1 MSPLAAAPLTLA
13 LAAVI
18 SEEMWEEAA
27 FLPCLLSID
36 LQVRNFTIRD
46 LLRMESGTILE
57 SGVPN
62 GADVPVLVNA
72 HLVGW
77 AEFEIVGRSLGVRM
91 TELA

>member
-1 MSPLAAAPLTLA
+1 MSTLVTVPPILPA
-13 LAAVI
+13 II
-18 SEEMWEEAA
+18 SEELWEEAA
-27 FLPCLLSID
+27 FLPCVLSID
-36 LQVRNFTIRD
+36 LQVINFTIRD
-46 LLRMESGTILE
+46 LLRMEPGTILE
-57 SGVPN
+57 SGVAN

>member
-1 MSPLAAAPLTLA
+1 MSTLAAAPLTLA
-13 LAAVI
+13 ASI
-18 SEEMWEEAA
+18 PEEMWAEAA
-27 FLPCLLSID
+27 FLPCVLSID

-57 SGVPN
+57 SGVAN

-77 AEFEIVGRSLGVRM
+77 AEFEIVGRSLAVRM

>member
-1 MSPLAAAPLTLA
+1 MSTLAAAPLT

-18 SEEMWEEAA
+18 SEEMWAEAA
-27 FLPCLLSID
+27 FLPCVLSID

-57 SGVPN
+57 SGVAN

-77 AEFEIVGRSLGVRM
+77 AEFEIVGRSLAVRI